1 MPRAKQKSDVGTAMA
16 RLNDAQFGLASDAPI
31 IAGFESAE
39 EWQKRHEALIA
50 DYAPVGGLETMLVE
64 RAATLLWR
72 LKRLARYE
80 SEYSAASIERVPEDF
95 RRRPLTR
102 ALPRTIQDAN
112 ERVETLE
119 RGLRLLEGLAGATPS
134 TEIFDDDVDAIFEA
148 LIDDDPAAAK
158 LLEAPVPGFEGGIAG
173 VGGWT
178 APGLRVAFKELA
190 GRWGVKRR
198 DLIAHTVERVR
209 AMLAVRAEERAAMLA
224 EQDRM
229 RRERLLPEASTLH
242 ALTRYESSLHRQLMQ
257 VMHELEAAQARRRGQ
272 ATPLLRADIQL
283 VAAK

>member
-1 MPRAKQKSDVGTAMA
+1 MPRAKRKSDVGTAMA
-16 RLNDAQFGLASDAPI
+16 RLNEAEFGLESDAPI
-31 IAGFESAE
+31 IPGFESAE
-39 EWQKRHEALIA
+39 EWQKRHEALTA
-50 DYAPVGGLETMLVE
+50 GYAPVGGLEIMLVE
-64 RAATLLWR
+64 RIATLLWK

-95 RRRPLTR
+95 RRRALSR

-112 ERVETLE
+112 ERVESLE
-119 RGLRLLEGLAGATPS
+119 RGLLLLDGLADATPS

-148 LIDDDPAAAK
+148 LIEDDERAAN
-158 LLEAPVPGFEGGIAG
+158 LLEASVPGFEGGIVS

-178 APGLRVAFKELA
+178 APGLRFALKELA
-190 GRWGVKRR
+190 GRWGVKPSE
-198 DLIAHTVERVR
+198 LLAHAVERVG

-229 RRERLLPEASTLH
+229 RRERLLPEASALH
-242 ALTRYESSLHRQLMQ
+242 AITRYESSLHRQLMQ

-272 ATPLLRADIQL
+272 STPLLRADIQL